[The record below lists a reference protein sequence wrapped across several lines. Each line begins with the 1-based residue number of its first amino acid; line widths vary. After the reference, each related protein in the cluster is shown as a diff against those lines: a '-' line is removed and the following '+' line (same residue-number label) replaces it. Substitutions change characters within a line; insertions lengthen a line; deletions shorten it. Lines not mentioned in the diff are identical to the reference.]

1 MNTPHVSVVNIKI
14 ILVLLF
20 FFGGITHSTNAQV
33 VYEHI
38 SNTGI
43 YDYLDEMANLKII
56 ELNNVVK
63 PYSREFIYS
72 KLTEIA
78 RYNELHADNLNKRQ
92 QKDLAFYQ
100 TAYALE
106 ANASLPFPPK
116 TDLIK
121 KSTGFATALNPVG
134 LFYKDSVFTMALQP
148 ILGTSFSSNANGGLT
163 HTWSGAGLFGYIGKN
178 LGFYTNVRDN
188 NESRL
193 MIAPGYLQRQ
203 QGVPVK
209 NFGDEGVDYT
219 EARGGIT
226 YAWKWGTVGLVKDHI
241 EWGLG
246 YNGTN
251 IQSGHTPS
259 FAMIKLQLKPVRWG
273 EFNYYHGSL
282 VSEVID
288 SARSYWSENTY
299 RVVYFQKYM
308 AANMFTLYPIKHLNF
323 SFGNSIVY
331 TNESGGGPHAAYL
344 IPFLFYKSVDLT
356 LSSNDKGGY
365 SGNNNHFFFNIS
377 SRNIKHLHLY
387 FSLFADDISFSYFKD
402 KDLYNS
408 FSYKLGF
415 RLSDFPI
422 RNLSLTAEY
431 TLTNPYVY
439 QHHTETQ
446 NYTSNSYNM
455 GHYLRDNAEEYYFA
469 LKYIPIRGL
478 AFEMAY
484 SLARHGDDYS
494 LNDPNINPHSDPIL
508 KNIIWQNRQLQCTA
522 RYEIVS
528 NTWFF
533 ASYTYQDITGQQ
545 DKIEKFTPEYYRGTK
560 STVNGGLC
568 IGF

>member
-1 MNTPHVSVVNIKI
+1 MNTSQDSIINIKI
-14 ILVLLF
+14 ILVLIF
-20 FFGGITHSTNAQV
+20 IFGGITRITKAQV

-43 YDYLDEMANLKII
+43 YDYLDEMANLNVV
-56 ELNNVVK
+56 ELNNVIK
-63 PYSREFIYS
+63 PYSREYIYT
-72 KLTEIA
+72 KLTEIV
-78 RYNELHADNLNKRQ
+78 RYNELRADNLNKRQ
-92 QKDLAFYQ
+92 LKDLAFYQ

-106 ANASLPFPPK
+106 ADVSLPFPAK

-134 LFYKDSVFTMALQP
+134 LFYKDSVFSMALQP
-148 ILGTSFSSNANGGLT
+148 ILGASFSSNANGSLS
-163 HTWSGAGLFGYIGKN
+163 HTWGGAALFGYIGKN

-193 MIAPGYLQRQ
+193 MIAPDYLQRQ

-209 NFGDEGVDYT
+209 NFGDKGVDYT

-226 YAWKWGTVGLVKDHI
+226 YAWKWGTVGLVKDHV

-251 IQSGHTPS
+251 IQSGRTPS
-259 FAMIKLQLKPVRWG
+259 FAMIKLQLKPVRWF
-273 EFNYYHGSL
+273 EFNYYHGTL

-288 SARSYWSENTY
+288 SARSYMTNNTH

-308 AANMFTLYPIKHLNF
+308 AANMFTFYPVKQLNF

-356 LSSNDKGGY
+356 LSANDKGGY
-365 SGNNNHFFFNIS
+365 SGNNNQFFFNIS
-377 SRNIKHLHLY
+377 SRNIRHLHLY
-387 FSLFADDISFSYFKD
+387 FSLFADDISFSYLKD

-415 RLSDFPI
+415 RLSGLPVQ
-422 RNLSLTAEY
+422 NLTLTAEY

-439 QHHTETQ
+439 QHHAETQ

-455 GHYLRDNAEEYYFA
+455 GHYLRDNAREYYFA
-469 LKYIPIRGL
+469 LKYIPVRGL
-478 AFEMAY
+478 AFELAY
-484 SLARHGDDYS
+484 TLAQHGDDYNI
-494 LNDPNINPHSDPIL
+494 NDPGAQVHSDPVL
-508 KNIIWQNRQLQCTA
+508 NNIIWQNQQLQFNT

-528 NTWFF
+528 NTWVF
-533 ASYTYQDITGQQ
+533 ASFNYQNITGQQ
-545 DKIEKFTPEYYRGTK
+545 DKIEKFTPAYYWGTTG
-560 STVNGGLC
+560 TVNAGLC